1 MTIGDPTLAL
11 GLMSGT
17 SCDGIDAA
25 LLTTDGRANVAFGPV
40 LSEPYPEDF
49 RGRLRAVLGGRGAV
63 SEVSEELTRRHAAVV
78 DRLLK
83 RADLLPG
90 AIQVL
95 GFHGQTILHEPEK
108 RRTWQIGDGAL
119 LAKLTGIDTVSDFRS
134 ADVAAGG
141 QGAPFVPL
149 YHQALAAKLARPLAV
164 LNIGGVANVSF
175 IGDDEESLLAFDTGP
190 GNAMMDDWAF
200 RHTGRPVDEDGRL
213 ASSGRIDRKAL
224 DSLMSHG
231 YFALAAPK
239 SLDRDAF
246 DPAAVSHLSPADG
259 AATLVAFTA
268 ASIAHSREALPEAPR
283 RWLVTGGG
291 RHNPALMTA
300 LRAELGVP
308 VDPVESV
315 GWNGDVLE
323 AQAFAYLA
331 VRSLAKLPLSVPGTT
346 GVPHP
351 MTGGKLDRAPRSLD
365 SRI

>member
-1 MTIGDPTLAL
+1 MMAGAPVLAL

-25 LLTTDGRANVAFGPV
+25 LLTTDGRAHVATG
-40 LSEPYPEDF
+40 LSFSEDYPEEF
-49 RGRLRAVLGGRGAV
+49 RRRLRGVLGGRGPVA
-63 SEVSEELTRRHAAVV
+63 EVGAELTHRHADAVR
-78 DRLLK
+78 RLLK
-83 RADLLPG
+83 QAGVAPG
-90 AIQVL
+90 NVHVI

-119 LAKLTGIDTVSDFRS
+119 LASLTGIDTVSDFRS

-149 YHQALAAKLARPLAV
+149 YHQALAANLSRPLAV

-175 IGDDEESLLAFDTGP
+175 IGDDDEALLAFDTGP
-190 GNAMMDDWAF
+190 GNAMIDDWAL
-200 RHTGRPVDEDGRL
+200 RHTGRPVDEGGNL
-213 ASSGRIDRKAL
+213 ASAGRVDRAAL
-224 DSLMSHG
+224 GRLMSHG
-231 YFALAAPK
+231 YFALPAPK

-246 DPAAVSHLSPADG
+246 DPAAVTHLSPADG

-268 ASIAHSREALPEAPR
+268 ASIAHSRAALPETPK

-291 RHNPALMTA
+291 RHNPALMAA
-300 LRAELGVP
+300 LRTELGVP
-308 VDPVESV
+308 VEPVESV
-315 GWNGDVLE
+315 GWDGDALE

-346 GVPHP
+346 GVPRP
-351 MTGGKLDRAPRSLD
+351 MTGGKLDRAPARV
-365 SRI
+365 